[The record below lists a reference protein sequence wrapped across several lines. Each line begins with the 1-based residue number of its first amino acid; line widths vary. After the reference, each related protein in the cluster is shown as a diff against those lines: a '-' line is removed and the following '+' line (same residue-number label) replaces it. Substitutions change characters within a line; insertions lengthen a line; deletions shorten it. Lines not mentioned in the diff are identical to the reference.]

1 MRLAYLRTFCSAL
14 QETSMKVTHPVLKGL
29 ATILIFAAVFLLPVK
44 IVPVVRQW
52 LEDRQAAGTKHAAEV
67 QAAKLS
73 ELVQDQPDTL
83 SVPED
88 VHKTLG
94 ITLAQVQS
102 PVAPEP
108 LHLDGT
114 LYLLSNSMVHVHSRF
129 AGDVVEVGPYEP
141 SVTRAT

>member
-1 MRLAYLRTFCSAL
+1 MRIA
-14 QETSMKVTHPVLKGL
+14 HPVLKGL

-44 IVPVVRQW
+44 IVPAVRQW

-67 QAAKLS
+67 QDEKMH
-73 ELVQDQPDTL
+73 ELAHDEPDTII
-83 SVPED
+83 VAED

-94 ITLAQVQS
+94 ITVAQVQP

-108 LHLDGT
+108 LQLDGT

-129 AGDVVEVGPYEP
+129 AG
-141 SVTRAT
+141 